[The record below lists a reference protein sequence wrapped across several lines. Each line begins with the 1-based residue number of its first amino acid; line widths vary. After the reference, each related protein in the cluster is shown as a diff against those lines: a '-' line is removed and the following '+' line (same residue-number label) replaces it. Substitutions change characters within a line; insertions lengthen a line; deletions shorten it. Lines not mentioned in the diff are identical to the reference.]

1 MPQAKTG
8 KSTFGDI
15 KILKHISIV
24 IAVIIAL
31 AYIAI
36 QLPKLDAVQRKL
48 ALFVSDIAGQQ
59 LGIPINI
66 ERLKIENLNEIML
79 SDILIL
85 DETADT
91 LIYADKAAA
100 SIELENCSTA
110 SFT

>member
-36 QLPKLDAVQRKL
+36 QLPKLDAVQR
-48 ALFVSDIAGQQ
+48 
-59 LGIPINI
+59 
-66 ERLKIENLNEIML
+66 
-79 SDILIL
+79 
-85 DETADT
+85 
-91 LIYADKAAA
+91 
-100 SIELENCSTA
+100 
-110 SFT
+110 